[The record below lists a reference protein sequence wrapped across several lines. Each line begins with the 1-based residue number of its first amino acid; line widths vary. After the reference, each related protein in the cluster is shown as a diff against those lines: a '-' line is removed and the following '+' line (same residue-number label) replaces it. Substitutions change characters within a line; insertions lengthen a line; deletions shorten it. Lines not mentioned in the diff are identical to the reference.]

1 MYINVHTH
9 MCSIYIMYV
18 PLHRCTH
25 THKHTCMHS
34 HTSKHAHVIKVIRH
48 AGVDC
53 RMIILDDQ
61 ARQQMTYHFKLSIK
75 CDVLPVTG
83 FIRHIATYNYSH
95 LVACLTVQNESSY
108 CAYSVHKM
116 CTKHTNDKILDIFP
130 KSGTYSEVF
139 HQVQSVTFLW
149 SLRMTENWQWEMPF
163 VKHVRMYSMSSELLV
178 SQLVVG
184 E

>member
-1 MYINVHTH
+1 MYHYTDVHIHTNTHACIHTH
-9 MCSIYIMYV
+9 QS
-18 PLHRCTH
+18 
-25 THKHTCMHS
+25 MHMS
-34 HTSKHAHVIKVIRH
+34 KVIRH
-48 AGVDC
+48 AGVDR

-75 CDVLPVTG
+75 CDVLPITG

-108 CAYSVHKM
+108 CAHSVHKM
-116 CTKHTNDKILDIFP
+116 CTKHTNDKILYIFP

-139 HQVQSVTFLW
+139 QQVQSVTFLW
-149 SLRMTENWQWEMPF
+149 SLRMTENSQWEMPF
-163 VKHVRMYSMSSELLV
+163 VKHVRMYSMSSVLLV